1 MLKKN
6 NYYLLLEGSA
16 ISRIKI
22 VHITATCY
30 GYIDVSSPYKDCVG
44 LYWDNNIAYTIKL
57 ELEVGILED
66 LGEHPDYSPDE
77 LPMNVFSNSTAE

>member
-6 NYYLLLEGSA
+6 NYYLVKGQYRNM
-16 ISRIKI
+16 RIKI
-22 VHITATCY
+22 VHIINKYY
-30 GYIDVSSPYKDCVG
+30 GYI
-44 LYWDNNIAYTIKL
+44 IL
-57 ELEVGILED
+57 ETRDTQDYQEHIHYDDKIDIETTVLED